1 MAVAGAGDE
10 LVRLLLDELTEAGG
24 APQASVIGHQTRLPA
39 LSAALVNGAAG
50 HALDYDD
57 VNMAM
62 PGHPSVAILPGL
74 LALAELKRSS
84 GREVITAF
92 VAGYETACRI
102 GAALQPG
109 HYNLGFHSTG
119 TVGAFGAAAA
129 CARLL
134 GLDAEATA
142 MALGIAGT
150 QAAGLKSQFGTM
162 CKPFHAGKAAQNGLL
177 AARLAA
183 RGFSSRAD
191 IIECVQGFALTHGP
205 DFSPEAALATP
216 EAGLHLF
223 ANLFKYHAA
232 CYLTHAPIE
241 CARRLRE
248 QHRLTPEAV
257 AGITLRLD
265 ASCERVCNIPAPV
278 DGLQSK
284 FSLRQTVAMALAGVD
299 TASLGAYS
307 AGNARDPA
315 LVRLRERIEID
326 WQDSWPQTLSE
337 LEIELADGRRLTAR
351 HDAGIPAAD
360 IADQGRR
367 LAAKFDALV
376 EPVLGAPRTRELR
389 ETIAGLDHL
398 ADVAEPREARR
409 RVSPHPPSPQLGP
422 SPRDAGEGLSWYV
435 VAFAPLRAG
444 EGAERSEAGEQRVAG
459 SGRRQNCR
467 ACRKGGRARGARGR
481 PIRGQDLH
489 RRYAGRRDSR
499 PPDAVARRDPRH
511 ARRHR
516 RGGGGDGVR
525 RRRAAC
531 RSCTRRCSTPIR
543 STARNSTACTRRRS
557 SIRWRRAC
565 RCSSDGRSGKAASPA
580 LA

>member
-1 MAVAGAGDE
+1 MDRTNLTKVLARKSAALEYEDLPPEAREIARQCVFDYFGVALAGAGDE
-10 LVRLLLDELTEAGG
+10 LVRLVLDELTEAGG
-24 APQASVIGHQTRLPA
+24 APQASVVGHDRRLPA

-74 LALAELKRSS
+74 LALAEQRRSS
-84 GREVITAF
+84 GRDLVTAF

-102 GAALQPG
+102 GMALQPG

-191 IIECVQGFALTHGP
+191 IVECVQGFALTHGP
-205 DFSPEAALATP
+205 DFAPDAALATP
-216 EAGLHLF
+216 AAGLHLF

-248 QHRLTPEAV
+248 QYALTPENI

-284 FSLRQTVAMALAGVD
+284 FSLRQTVAMALAGID
-299 TASLGAYS
+299 TASLGAYN
-307 AGNARDPA
+307 AENARDA
-315 LVRLRERIEID
+315 DLVRLRDRIEID
-326 WQDSWPQTLSE
+326 WQESWPQTLSE
-337 LEIELADGRRLTAR
+337 LELELSDGRRVAAR

-360 IADQGRR
+360 IDGQGRR

-376 EPVLGAPRTRELR
+376 EPVLGAPRARELR
-389 ETIAGLDHL
+389 ETIAGLDRL
-398 ADVAEPREARR
+398 ADISDLAKLA
-409 RVSPHPPSPQLGP
+409 
-422 SPRDAGEGLSWYV
+422 AG
-435 VAFAPLRAG
+435 
-444 EGAERSEAGEQRVAG
+444 
-459 SGRRQNCR
+459 
-467 ACRKGGRARGARGR
+467 
-481 PIRGQDLH
+481 
-489 RRYAGRRDSR
+489 
-499 PPDAVARRDPRH
+499 
-511 ARRHR
+511 
-516 RGGGGDGVR
+516 
-525 RRRAAC
+525 
-531 RSCTRRCSTPIR
+531 
-543 STARNSTACTRRRS
+543 
-557 SIRWRRAC
+557 
-565 RCSSDGRSGKAASPA
+565 
-580 LA
+580 

>member
-1 MAVAGAGDE
+1 MDVTNLTQVLARQSAALEYDAMPAEAHELARQCVLDYFGVALAGAGDE
-10 LVRLLLDELTEAGG
+10 LVRLLLDELAEAGG
-24 APQASVIGHQTRLPA
+24 APQASVIGRQTRLPA
-39 LSAALVNGAAG
+39 VAAALVNGAAG

-74 LALAELKRSS
+74 LALAELRRSS

-216 EAGLHLF
+216 KAGLHLF

-248 QHRLTPEAV
+248 QHRLTAEAV
-257 AGITLRLD
+257 TGITLRLD

-307 AGNARDPA
+307 AENAYDPD
-315 LVRLRERIEID
+315 LVRLREQVEID

-337 LEIELADGRRLTAR
+337 LEIEQTDGRRVTAR

-360 IADQGRR
+360 IADQGLR

-376 EPVLGAPRTRELR
+376 EPLVGAPRTRELR

-398 ADVAEPREARR
+398 VDITDLAKLAAD
-409 RVSPHPPSPQLGP
+409 
-422 SPRDAGEGLSWYV
+422 
-435 VAFAPLRAG
+435 
-444 EGAERSEAGEQRVAG
+444 
-459 SGRRQNCR
+459 
-467 ACRKGGRARGARGR
+467 
-481 PIRGQDLH
+481 
-489 RRYAGRRDSR
+489 
-499 PPDAVARRDPRH
+499 
-511 ARRHR
+511 
-516 RGGGGDGVR
+516 
-525 RRRAAC
+525 
-531 RSCTRRCSTPIR
+531 
-543 STARNSTACTRRRS
+543 
-557 SIRWRRAC
+557 
-565 RCSSDGRSGKAASPA
+565 
-580 LA
+580 

>member
-1 MAVAGAGDE
+1 LSGENFTRALARKFAALEYEALPPQAHELARQCILDYFGVAVAGAGDE
-10 LVRLLLDELTEAGG
+10 LVRVLLDELAEAGG
-24 APQASVIGHQTRLPA
+24 ASQASVIGHRSRLPA
-39 LSAALVNGAAG
+39 LSAALLNGAAG

-74 LALAELKRSS
+74 LALAEMRRSS

-134 GLDAEATA
+134 GLDAEVTA

-205 DFSPEAALATP
+205 DFAPEAALTTP

-307 AGNARDPA
+307 AENACDPA
-315 LVRLRERIEID
+315 LTGLRERIEIA
-326 WQDSWPQTLSE
+326 WQESWPQTLAE
-337 LEIELADGRRLTAR
+337 LEIELTDGNRLTAR
-351 HDAGIPAAD
+351 HDAGVPAAD

-376 EPVLGAPRTRELR
+376 EPVLSAPRTRELR
-389 ETIAGLDHL
+389 ETIAGLDRL
-398 ADVAEPREARR
+398 TNVAELAELA
-409 RVSPHPPSPQLGP
+409 
-422 SPRDAGEGLSWYV
+422 AG
-435 VAFAPLRAG
+435 
-444 EGAERSEAGEQRVAG
+444 
-459 SGRRQNCR
+459 
-467 ACRKGGRARGARGR
+467 
-481 PIRGQDLH
+481 
-489 RRYAGRRDSR
+489 
-499 PPDAVARRDPRH
+499 
-511 ARRHR
+511 
-516 RGGGGDGVR
+516 
-525 RRRAAC
+525 
-531 RSCTRRCSTPIR
+531 
-543 STARNSTACTRRRS
+543 
-557 SIRWRRAC
+557 
-565 RCSSDGRSGKAASPA
+565 
-580 LA
+580 

>member
-1 MAVAGAGDE
+1 MDGTTAADRTQAADLTRVLAGKAAALAYDDLPALARELARQCVLDYLGVALAGAGDE
-10 LVRLLLDELTEAGG
+10 LVRLLLDEMAEAGG
-24 APQASVIGHQTRLPA
+24 TPQASVIGHERQLPA
-39 LSAALVNGAAG
+39 LSAALVNGAAA

-74 LALAELKRSS
+74 LALAELRRSS

-102 GAALQPG
+102 GMALSPG

-119 TVGAFGAAAA
+119 TIGSFGAAAA

-134 GLDAEATA
+134 GLDTEATA
-142 MALGIAGT
+142 IALGIAGT

-183 RGFSSRAD
+183 RGFTSRD
-191 IIECVQGFALTHGP
+191 DVVECVQGFALTHGP
-205 DFSPEAALATP
+205 DFSPEAALVTP

-248 QHRLTPEAV
+248 EHRLKPEEI

-284 FSLRQTVAMALAGVD
+284 FSLRQTVAMALSGVD
-299 TASLGAYS
+299 TASLDVYS
-307 AGNARDPA
+307 VANARDA
-315 LVRLRERIEID
+315 GLIRLRERVTLD

-337 LEIELADGRRLTAR
+337 LELELFDGRRIAAR

-360 IADQGRR
+360 IAEQGER
-367 LAAKFDALV
+367 LAGKFDALV

-389 ETIAGLDHL
+389 EVISSLDNVTDIGSL
-398 ADVAEPREARR
+398 ARLA
-409 RVSPHPPSPQLGP
+409 
-422 SPRDAGEGLSWYV
+422 
-435 VAFAPLRAG
+435 
-444 EGAERSEAGEQRVAG
+444 
-459 SGRRQNCR
+459 
-467 ACRKGGRARGARGR
+467 
-481 PIRGQDLH
+481 
-489 RRYAGRRDSR
+489 
-499 PPDAVARRDPRH
+499 
-511 ARRHR
+511 
-516 RGGGGDGVR
+516 
-525 RRRAAC
+525 
-531 RSCTRRCSTPIR
+531 TR
-543 STARNSTACTRRRS
+543 
-557 SIRWRRAC
+557 
-565 RCSSDGRSGKAASPA
+565 
-580 LA
+580 